1 MRKVYI
7 HHHLGLGDHIICNG
21 LVRRIAENYDEVYI
35 FCKQHNYPSV
45 AFLYAY
51 DPKFKVIPLANEN
64 DVNNYP
70 ADQVIKIGFAELGKI
85 MERTGCTW
93 DRGFYEQFN
102 VPIAERW
109 SNFYVK
115 RDEYREDQL
124 FIKLTKP
131 NTPYAL
137 IHANGSDNVNRINE
151 DHISP
156 DLQRIYISPEHT
168 DIIFDYGVLIEN
180 ANEIHCVD
188 SSFKHLADSLPTN
201 GKLFYHDKKYK
212 RSAYPHLQ
220 LKEWIEV

>member
-1 MRKVYI
+1 MRKIYI

-21 LVRRIAENYDEVYI
+21 LVRRIAENYDEVNI
-35 FCKQHNYPSV
+35 FCKKHNYTSV

-51 DPKFKVIPLANEN
+51 DSKFKIIPLDNEN

-70 ADQVIKIGFAELGKI
+70 ADQVIKIGFAELGRI
-85 MERTGCTW
+85 MKEIDCTW
-93 DRGFYEQFN
+93 DRGFYEQFH

-124 FIKLTKP
+124 FLKLNGTSK
-131 NTPYAL
+131 PYAL

-151 DHISP
+151 DYISNN
-156 DLQRIYISPEHT
+156 LQRIYVTPEHT
-168 DIIFDYGVLIEN
+168 DNIFDYGVLIEG
-180 ANEIHCVD
+180 AYEIHCVD
-188 SSFKHLADSLPTN
+188 SSFKHLVDSLPTN

-220 LKEWIEV
+220 LKEWTEV